1 MKYILTLIV
10 LFYLSSGVR
19 AQIDSAIINQQLA
32 GHSIS
37 YYLNHDQIPQVCK
50 DLFLK
55 KRSPIDDSDILS
67 LMDSIFTSNN
77 DTRPFY
83 FLTITQTMEK
93 ADGAYAEPLGMMA
106 KSFVEKR
113 TKEFLVFF
121 MNESLLTIKD
131 FDEWAKSVAG
141 EIEIISEGKEQLE
154 IDTVQS
160 KMLMNC
166 SDCAETQKQLIL
178 NFIDKVKK
186 HCP

>member
-1 MKYILTLIV
+1 MKYILVFII
-10 LFYLSSGVR
+10 LFGLNAGAS
-19 AQIDSAIINQQLA
+19 AQIDSSIIRQHFA

-37 YYLNHDQIPQVCK
+37 YFLKHDQIPQVCK

-55 KRSPIDDSDILS
+55 KRAPIDDSDILS
-67 LMDSIFTSNN
+67 LMDSIFTNNN

-113 TKEFLVFF
+113 TKDFIGLFE
-121 MNESLLTIKD
+121 NESLLTKRD
-131 FDEWAKSVAG
+131 FDEWAMSVAG
-141 EIEIISEGKEQLE
+141 EIEIMSEGKEQLE
-154 IDTVQS
+154 IANVQS
-160 KMLMNC
+160 KMILNC
-166 SDCAETQKQLIL
+166 SDCTDTQKKLIL
-178 NFIDKVKK
+178 DFITTVRN